1 MVALECSLSRRLYN
15 ISEAEA
21 YYREE
26 AGRIALKLSF
36 KVVRELLVF
45 RNTRYT
51 YEHAQ
56 EHEITLP
63 YCICLLQTTH
73 VSRCDHVR
81 DKGPDK
87 DARGRISMA
96 NEGPNGPGVCGMH
109 AGGRSRDLRAQTHT
123 QAAARMCTIVGAT
136 AHRAI
141 RQKDGH
147 NVVGVKWKGDFG
159 KHPFHHDHAIERV
172 QLFDDFLQALRA
184 PRVKRECMR
193 GIVTLFGWKGGA
205 QRLDIAPN
213 GLKTSGHR
221 HGSHTLRACAASVV
235 QSRNHDEDCAA
246 T

>member
-1 MVALECSLSRRLYN
+1 M
-15 ISEAEA
+15 
-21 YYREE
+21 
-26 AGRIALKLSF
+26 
-36 KVVRELLVF
+36 VF

-51 YEHAQ
+51 YEHAH

-141 RQKDGH
+141 RQKDGY
-147 NVVGVKWKGDFG
+147 NVVGVKW
-159 KHPFHHDHAIERV
+159 
-172 QLFDDFLQALRA
+172 
-184 PRVKRECMR
+184 R
-193 GIVTLFGWKGGA
+193 GISASIPSTITMPWSVFNSFMISFK
-205 QRLDIAPN
+205 P
-213 GLKTSGHR
+213 
-221 HGSHTLRACAASVV
+221 CA
-235 QSRNHDEDCAA
+235 RRG
-246 T
+246 

>member
-1 MVALECSLSRRLYN
+1 MQLIATIIIYQKQKH
-15 ISEAEA
+15 I
-21 YYREE
+21 REE

-123 QAAARMCTIVGAT
+123 QAAAPSV
-136 AHRAI
+136 
-141 RQKDGH
+141 
-147 NVVGVKWKGDFG
+147 
-159 KHPFHHDHAIERV
+159 
-172 QLFDDFLQALRA
+172 ALRA
-184 PRVKRECMR
+184 
-193 GIVTLFGWKGGA
+193 
-205 QRLDIAPN
+205 
-213 GLKTSGHR
+213 
-221 HGSHTLRACAASVV
+221 AA
-235 QSRNHDEDCAA
+235 A
-246 T
+246 